1 LKYLFCILCLY
12 CSYAVA
18 QDSLTNLK
26 KNRADYVLSYDTLL
40 HIESWYSTKQTELR
54 LFYPDKFRIFLAPS
68 EINNLQLDFSY
79 RFIDAAISFTPGFLN
94 PGNPA
99 KGQTSRFNLGG
110 GFAAGRWYFS
120 GEHTRL
126 KGFYMRNSDDYRAQ
140 LGNLPYITF
149 PNLESISNQVLIR
162 YNTNRLFST
171 GALRGG
177 MEIQKRSAMSFLPT
191 LLFAQYKLRNAV
203 ADTSI
208 NNQVTR
214 STDINFILPLSA
226 TWVIHPK
233 WYLTGTAGP
242 SIGADFF
249 NSDSYNSN
257 NQLTVL
263 KGTRL
268 TTGYLVQLSAGFN
281 ARQYYFGA
289 DAMIRSYAHQ
299 IENIDKMEKY
309 FYSVQF
315 YFGVRL
321 RAPKILK
328 KSVDWVNKISPI
340 SFD

>member
-1 LKYLFCILCLY
+1 
-12 CSYAVA
+12 
-18 QDSLTNLK
+18 LTTSRK
-26 KNRADYVLSYDTLL
+26 KRADYVVSYDTLL
-40 HIESWYSTKQTELR
+40 HVDGWYSTKQTELR

-68 EINNLQLDFSY
+68 EINNLQLGFSY
-79 RFIDAAISFTPGFLN
+79 RFIDATMSFTPGFIN

-120 GEHTRL
+120 GEHTRI
-126 KGFYMRNSDDYRAQ
+126 KGFYMRNSNDYRAQ
-140 LGNLPYITF
+140 LGNLRYVTF
-149 PNLESISNQVLIR
+149 PDLESISNQVLIR
-162 YNTNRLFST
+162 YNANRLFST
-171 GALRGG
+171 AALRGG
-177 MEIQKRSAMSFLPT
+177 TEIQKRSAMSFLPT
-191 LLFAQYKLRNAV
+191 FLFAQYRLRNAV

-208 NNQVTR
+208 SNQVTR
-214 STDINFILPLSA
+214 STDINFILPISA

-233 WYLTGTAGP
+233 WYLTGSAGP

-249 NSDSYNSN
+249 KSDSYNSN
-257 NQLTVL
+257 NQLTAL

-268 TTGYLVQLSAGFN
+268 TTGYLLHVSAGYN
-281 ARQYYFGA
+281 AKRNYFGA

-315 YFGVRL
+315 YFGIRL